1 MRKSQMRSYS
11 MWNDKALSMYEI
23 RAKKGVGTWL
33 MWQES
38 VRTGEGRD
46 YRKCEACGD
55 RQYEEQ

>member
-1 MRKSQMRSYS
+1 MRSYS